1 MKKIIVLILVV
12 ISAFISSAVYAA
24 GNNTPGSISLW
35 ERLRKKI
42 ESFTPQKKIG
52 ATNAVGG
59 VRGAPSDANDIY
71 WKGEATHEVID
82 ADELSAFKKAMDLA
96 VAGETKQASAAFANF
111 IKNHPNSSLRKDA
124 DQALA
129 ALAQ

>member
-1 MKKIIVLILVV
+1 MKRIIVLFLVV
-12 ISAFISSAVYAA
+12 VSAFSSAAIYAA
-24 GNNTPGSISLW
+24 DSNAGSSSLW

-59 VRGAPSDANDIY
+59 VRGAPSDANDLY
-71 WKGEATHEVID
+71 WKGEASHEVID
-82 ADELSAFKKAMDLA
+82 ADELGAFKKAMDLA
-96 VAGETKQASAAFANF
+96 AAGETQQAHAAFAEF
-111 IKNHPNSSLRKDA
+111 IKKHPDSSLRKDA

-129 ALAQ
+129 ALAK